1 MKRKIQTA
9 IHLIHVIKYVA
20 LDENELRDHLRLLK
34 AECGEDDSSEHSQSI
49 SSNT

>member
-1 MKRKIQTA
+1 MKEKIKIA
-9 IHLIHVIKYVA
+9 IHLTHLIKYVA

-34 AECGEDDSSEHSQSI
+34 SECVVDDSSEHSQSI